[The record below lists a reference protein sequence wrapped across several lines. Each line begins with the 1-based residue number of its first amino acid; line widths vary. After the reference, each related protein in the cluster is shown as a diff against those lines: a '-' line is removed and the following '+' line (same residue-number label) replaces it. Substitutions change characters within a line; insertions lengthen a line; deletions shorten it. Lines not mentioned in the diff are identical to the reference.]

1 MAYQKGDV
9 VLVPFP
15 FADARAT
22 KARPA
27 LVLSDTSYEQS
38 TGNVILAQIT
48 SQPARFPS
56 DYVLQDWAKAG
67 LKKPSIVRLK
77 LATLTASL
85 VRYKPGVLTPA
96 DVTGVDTCLK
106 QVLRL

>member
-15 FADARAT
+15 FADIRAT

-27 LVLSDTSYEQS
+27 LVLNDPVYEQE
-38 TGNVILAQIT
+38 TGNLILAQIT
-48 SQPARFPS
+48 SQSAQFSS
-56 DYVLQDWAKAG
+56 DYPLKNWVQAG

-77 LATLTASL
+77 LATMAAALVRHKPGALTAIDL
-85 VRYKPGVLTPA
+85 A
-96 DVTGVDTCLK
+96 GVDAHLR
-106 QVLRL
+106 QVLRV

>member
-22 KARPA
+22 QTRPA
-27 LVLSDTSYEQS
+27 LAVSDPSYEQS
-38 TGNVILAQIT
+38 TGNVIVSQIT
-48 SQPARFPS
+48 GQAVRFPS
-56 DYVLQDWAKAG
+56 DYALKGWAQAG
-67 LKKPSIVRLK
+67 LKKPSVVWLK
-77 LATLTASL
+77 LATLAASL
-85 VRYKPGVLTPA
+85 VRYKPGSLTGA
-96 DVTGVDTCLK
+96 DLAEVDARLR

>member
-27 LVLSDTSYEQS
+27 LVLSDATYEQS

-48 SQPARFPS
+48 SQAAQFPS
-56 DYVLQDWAKAG
+56 DYTLRDWAQPG
-67 LKKPSIVRLK
+67 LKRPSIVRIK
-77 LATLTASL
+77 LATLAASL
-85 VRYKPGVLTPA
+85 VRYKPGAVTPT
-96 DVTGVDTCLK
+96 DLTGVDSRLK

>member
-15 FADARAT
+15 FAEARAT
-22 KARPA
+22 KAQPA
-27 LVLSDTSYEQS
+27 LVLSDATYEQS

-48 SQPARFPS
+48 SQAAQFPS
-56 DYVLQDWAKAG
+56 DHVLHDWTKAG
-67 LKKPSIVRLK
+67 LKKPSIVRMK
-77 LATLTASL
+77 LATLAASL
-85 VRYKPGVLTPA
+85 VRYKPGALTPA
-96 DVTGVDTCLK
+96 DLAGVDACLK

>member
-15 FADARAT
+15 FADTRAT

-27 LVLSDTSYEQS
+27 LVLSDASYEQS

-48 SQPARFPS
+48 SQAAQFPS
-56 DYVLQDWAKAG
+56 DYTLQDWAQAG
-67 LKKPSIVRLK
+67 LKKPSTVRMK
-77 LATLTASL
+77 LATLAASL
-85 VRYKPGVLTPA
+85 VRYKPGALTPA
-96 DVTGVDTCLK
+96 DLAGVDTCLK
-106 QVLRL
+106 HVLRL

>member
-48 SQPARFPS
+48 SQAAQFPS
-56 DYVLQDWAKAG
+56 DYVLRDWAKAG
-67 LKKPSIVRLK
+67 LKKPSIVRMK
-77 LATLTASL
+77 LATLAAAL
-85 VRYKPGVLTPA
+85 VRYNPGALTPA
-96 DVTGVDTCLK
+96 DLTGVDTQLK

>member
-15 FADARAT
+15 FADVRAT

-27 LVLSDTSYEQS
+27 LVLSDSAYEQS

-48 SQPARFPS
+48 SQAERFPS
-56 DYVLQDWAKAG
+56 DCVVRDWTQAG
-67 LKKPSIVRLK
+67 LHKPSIVRLK
-77 LATLTASL
+77 LATLAVSL
-85 VRYKPGVLTPA
+85 VLHRPGA
-96 DVTGVDTCLK
+96 VTSKDLAGVNTRLRK
-106 QVLRL
+106 ILRL

>member
-27 LVLSDTSYEQS
+27 LVLNDKSYEQS

-48 SQPARFPS
+48 SQAVKFPS
-56 DYVLQDWAKAG
+56 DYALTDWAKAG

-77 LATLTASL
+77 LATLAAAL
-85 VRYKPGVLTPA
+85 VRYKPGSVIATDLA
-96 DVTGVDTCLK
+96 GIGAR
-106 QVLRL
+106 LRQALLL

>member
-1 MAYQKGDV
+1 MVYQKGDV

-15 FADARAT
+15 FADVRTT

-27 LVLSDTSYEQS
+27 LVLSDAAYEQS

-48 SQPARFPS
+48 SQAVKFPS
-56 DYVLQDWAKAG
+56 DYALRDWAKAG
-67 LKKPSIVRLK
+67 LKKPSIVRMR
-77 LATLTASL
+77 LATLAASL
-85 VRYKPGVLTPA
+85 VRYKPGTLTPA
-96 DVTGVDTCLK
+96 DLAGADTCLR

>member
-9 VLVPFP
+9 ILVPFP
-15 FADARAT
+15 FADMRAT

-27 LVLSDTSYEQS
+27 LVVSDAAYEQS
-38 TGNVILAQIT
+38 TGNLILIQIT
-48 SQPARFPS
+48 TQVARYPS
-56 DYVLQDWAKAG
+56 DYVLRNWASAG

-77 LATLTASL
+77 LATLAAAL
-85 VRYKPGVLTPA
+85 VRYKTGVMAGTDLK
-96 DVTGVDTCLK
+96 GVDTRLR

>member
-1 MAYQKGDV
+1 MAYRKGDV

-27 LVLSDTSYEQS
+27 LVLSDEAYERD

-48 SQPARFPS
+48 SQEAKFPS
-56 DYVLQDWAKAG
+56 DYALRDWTKAG
-67 LKKPSIVRLK
+67 LKRPSIVRLK
-77 LATLTASL
+77 LATLASSL
-85 VRYKPGVLTPA
+85 VRYKSGSLSAA
-96 DVTGVDTCLK
+96 DLAEVDAHLK

>member
-27 LVLSDTSYEQS
+27 LVLSDTRYAQS
-38 TGNVILAQIT
+38 TGNLILAQIT
-48 SQPARFPS
+48 SQAVRFPS
-56 DYVLQDWAKAG
+56 DYALRDWAQAG
-67 LKKPSIVRLK
+67 LKRPSIVRLK
-77 LATLTASL
+77 LATLASAL
-85 VRYKPGVLTPA
+85 VRYKPGA
-96 DVTGVDTCLK
+96 VTATDLKEVNIRIK

>member
-27 LVLSDTSYEQS
+27 LVLNDISYEQS

-48 SQPARFPS
+48 SRAAQFPS

-67 LKKPSIVRLK
+67 LKRPSIVRIK
-77 LATLTASL
+77 LATLAASL
-85 VRYKPGVLTPA
+85 VRYKPGALTPA
-96 DVTGVDTCLK
+96 DLAGGDTRLK
-106 QVLRL
+106 QVLHL

>member
-15 FADARAT
+15 FTDARAT

-27 LVLSDTSYEQS
+27 LVLSDISYEQS

-48 SQPARFPS
+48 SKAAQFPS
-56 DYVLQDWAKAG
+56 DYALQDWAKAG
-67 LKKPSIVRLK
+67 LKKPSVVRIK
-77 LATLTASL
+77 LATLAASL
-85 VRYKPGVLTPA
+85 VRYKPGAVSPA
-96 DVTGVDTCLK
+96 DLAGVDARLK
-106 QVLRL
+106 RVLRL

>member
-15 FADARAT
+15 FADVLAI

-27 LVLSDTSYEQS
+27 LVISNARYEQT
-38 TGNVILAQIT
+38 TGNIILAQIT
-48 SQPARFPS
+48 SQAAKFPS
-56 DYVLQDWAKAG
+56 DAILKDWAQAG

-77 LATLTASL
+77 LATLAVAL
-85 VRYKPGVLTPA
+85 VRYRTGTATAGDLAEVDIRLRRVLH
-96 DVTGVDTCLK
+96 L
-106 QVLRL
+106 